1 MKKIFGWLKT
11 KLNIRSVRRSTEADK
26 LLKDLF
32 NHVSDPHGK
41 IWPQCI
47 VGKIINGEQV
57 WFEGGVD
64 DEFRDYLVRV
74 KKYINRYC
82 A

>member
-1 MKKIFGWLKT
+1 MKKIFEW
-11 KLNIRSVRRSTEADK
+11 LNIRSVRCSTEAEK

-32 NHVSDPHGK
+32 NHVGDPHGK
-41 IWPQCI
+41 IWPQCG
-47 VGKIINGEQV
+47 VGKIIDGKQV

-74 KKYINRYC
+74 KKYINRYY